1 MQENSRKISAVQPVP
16 QFLPETLLFGFR
28 LRQLRADQDRVHS
41 QCLDVRPGD
50 DQSLVPAQQ
59 PKQMRLPEQ
68 QQAFDLRR
76 CRIELQIIGAAKA
89 GPVAQLNDLLCAQLP
104 EFYRDPL
111 PAVCLFHPM
120 RQRSA

>member
-1 MQENSRKISAVQPVP
+1 
-16 QFLPETLLFGFR
+16 
-28 LRQLRADQDRVHS
+28 
-41 QCLDVRPGD
+41 
-50 DQSLVPAQQ
+50 
-59 PKQMRLPEQ
+59 MRLPEQ

-104 EFYRDPL
+104 ECHRAPL

>member
-1 MQENSRKISAVQPVP
+1 MP

-41 QCLDVRPGD
+41 QCFDVRPGD

-76 CRIELQIIGAAKA
+76 CRIELKIIGAAKA

-104 EFYRDPL
+104 EFHRAPL